1 LLDRQR
7 GRSQALSPVPEP
19 AMATMA
25 GSAFPSCQNLTP
37 RRRCLYLWSLKSS
50 PVFKSSYNSKPAA
63 ICAFHHRSR
72 RNKTTTSTPDRTTS
86 YIREEAYQD
95 EREVGCICV
104 WILKS
109 SPVFKSSYNSKP
121 AVICAFHNRSRRNKT
136 TTSTPDRTTS
146 YIPEGAFH
154 DEKEVDCDCCWC
166 CGCHAG
172 SGAG

>member
-1 LLDRQR
+1 
-7 GRSQALSPVPEP
+7 EP

-25 GSAFPSCQNLTP
+25 GSAFPSCRNRNRNRNRNRTS
-37 RRRCLYLWSLKSS
+37 RRRCLYL
-50 PVFKSSYNSKPAA
+50 
-63 ICAFHHRSR
+63 R
-72 RNKTTTSTPDRTTS
+72 
-86 YIREEAYQD
+86 
-95 EREVGCICV
+95 
-104 WILKS
+104 ILKS